1 MSGPPQKSHAL
12 DALSPS
18 CGDEGQTSTTRP
30 RGVDQFSIFPIHNH
44 AQHSVRWQV
53 HVLLPALAALCP
65 CPKIQNT
72 HSPHPH
78 PHTNPLTA
86 PSRGDTRDMPTYTHA
101 RRLSYLL
108 SSTKEVPHERDA
120 DELPFKDKPK
130 KPCRKPSVSSIHQYA
145 VVDRQAAVR
154 DRPLCTTTTCR
165 VPPSTNLQRSTA
177 PARSQVAGPVC
188 TPPSTCFTSVYRS
201 MGGKRGAH

>member
-1 MSGPPQKSHAL
+1 MRNTRFGGKCTSCCLLLLLSAL
-12 DALSPS
+12 VRRSKTPTAHTL
-18 CGDEGQTSTTRP
+18 
-30 RGVDQFSIFPIHNH
+30 IH
-44 AQHSVRWQV
+44 
-53 HVLLPALAALCP
+53 
-65 CPKIQNT
+65 IQ
-72 HSPHPH
+72 
-78 PHTNPLTA
+78 NPLTA

-130 KPCRKPSVSSIHQYA
+130 KPCRKPSVSSSQYA

-165 VPPSTNLQRSTA
+165 VPPSINLQRSTSA
-177 PARSQVAGPVC
+177 STIPGCRTC
-188 TPPSTCFTSVYRS
+188 LYTPSTCFTSVYRS